1 MGHSHKNTSNG
12 GGSKGNTGAHYS
24 PIGENKAHVPPAG
37 GSNTYEQVRRKI
49 DAKDDSALA
58 KMPYTREKMMNK

>member
-1 MGHSHKNTSNG
+1 MHSHKNTSNG

-24 PIGENKAHVPPAG
+24 SIGENKAHVPPAG
-37 GSNTYEQVRRKI
+37 SSNSYEQVRRKI
-49 DAKDDSALA
+49 DSKDDSALA